1 MNNAEHMRLLRKQR
15 ERAKMK
21 QAEIVEK
28 LKLEDKG
35 KLAAKPEEVIKDESI
50 SIGNGENGD
59 SKQDQRDA
67 GDGTDVHVEVC
78 ADNVS
83 DAGDSQE
90 GSSDT

>member
-35 KLAAKPEEVIKDESI
+35 KLAPKSEEVIKDESI

-67 GDGTDVHVEVC
+67 GDGTDLHAEMR
-78 ADNVS
+78 ADNVP

>member
-28 LKLEDKG
+28 LKLENKG
-35 KLAAKPEEVIKDESI
+35 KLAPKPDEEVKNESI
-50 SIGNGENGD
+50 SIRDGENGD
-59 SKQDQRDA
+59 SKQDQSHA
-67 GDGTDVHVEVC
+67 GDGTDLHAEVYT
-78 ADNVS
+78 VS
-83 DAGDSQE
+83 VPDAGDRQE

>member
-35 KLAAKPEEVIKDESI
+35 KLAPKPEEVKNESI
-50 SIGNGENGD
+50 SIRDGENGD
-59 SKQDQRDA
+59 SKQDQSHA
-67 GDGTDVHVEVC
+67 GDGTDIHVKVC
-78 ADNVS
+78 TDNVP